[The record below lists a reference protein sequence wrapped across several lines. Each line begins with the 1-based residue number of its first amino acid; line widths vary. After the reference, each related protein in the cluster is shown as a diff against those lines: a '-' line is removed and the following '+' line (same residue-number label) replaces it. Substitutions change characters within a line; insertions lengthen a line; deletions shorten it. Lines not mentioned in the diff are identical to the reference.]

1 MFLVL
6 RRILDSAWL
15 YFGLAAVLIV
25 VGVLSQI
32 ELEAPGLEEV
42 GAEELLTLRDRDDI
56 NVLFI
61 LVDTLRAD
69 RLQPYGYKRKTSPHL
84 DALAKRGIV
93 FKEVES
99 QSSWTKA
106 SMASMW
112 LGMYPE
118 RSGVQRF
125 MHGVPQEAT
134 MPAEVFKED
143 GYTTA
148 GIWRNGWVAN
158 NFGFDQGF
166 DFYYRPSRNRPV
178 NAVRPSNPSVYRI
191 AGTDLDATESAMEFM
206 LSHQREKFFL
216 YVHYMD
222 VHQYLYADSSPSFG
236 TDFPDIYDASIHW
249 TDRNIQLL
257 IDMLE
262 ETRMLDRTLVVISA
276 DHGEAFWEH
285 GIEGHARNL
294 YREVTHVPWII
305 LPPFEMDRIDVDE
318 RVANV
323 DIWPTIY
330 DLLGLEGP
338 AEMDGKSVL
347 PLILESAGIPNP
359 EAAALHSRT
368 LFSQLD
374 RTWGMTDRDPN
385 PIVAAVHDDYRY
397 VEFTQKPE
405 KGELFDRRDDVL
417 EKKNIA
423 KDRPEVKEEFQA
435 AIEEFLARPAPGW
448 SAVEVELDEMKRNQ
462 LRALGY
468 VLPAS
473 ERRKRERDE
482 GEEGETAATE
492 ADGQSTDGSDA
503 QAE

>member
-1 MFLVL
+1 ML

-15 YFGLAAVLIV
+15 YFGLAAVLLL

-32 ELEAPGLEEV
+32 EFEPPGLQKAGPEEIV
-42 GAEELLTLRDRDDI
+42 ALAERDDL

-69 RLQPYGYKRKTSPHL
+69 RLQPYGYERNTSPNL
-84 DALAKRGIV
+84 AALAERGIV
-93 FKEVES
+93 FKQVES

-134 MPAEVFKED
+134 MPAEVFKRN
-143 GYTTA
+143 GFKTA

-166 DFYYRPSRNRPV
+166 DLYYRPSRNRPV
-178 NAVRPSNPSVYRI
+178 NAVRSSNPSVYRI
-191 AGTDLDATESAMEFM
+191 PGTDLDATESAMEFM
-206 LSHQREKFFL
+206 LAHQRERFFL

-222 VHQYLYADSSPSFG
+222 VHQYLYADTSPNFG
-236 TDFPDIYDASIHW
+236 TDFPDIYDAAIHW

-262 ETRMLDRTLVVISA
+262 ETRMLDRTLVVIAA

-285 GIEGHARNL
+285 GVEGHARNL

-305 LPPFEMDRIDVDE
+305 LPPFAIDRIDVEE
-318 RVANV
+318 RVANI
-323 DIWPTIY
+323 DIWPTIF
-330 DLLGLEGP
+330 DMVGLEGP
-338 AEMDGKSVL
+338 ADMDGKSL
-347 PLILESAGIPNP
+347 MPLILESAGIPSP
-359 EAAALHSRT
+359 EADALRRRT

-374 RTWGMTDRDPN
+374 RTWGWTDRDPN
-385 PIVAAVHDDYRY
+385 PIVAAVRDDYRY
-397 VEFTQKPE
+397 VEFVKKPE
-405 KGELFDRRDDVL
+405 KGELFDRRDDLL
-417 EKKNIA
+417 ERKNVA
-423 KDRPEVKEEFQA
+423 KDQPEVKEEFRG
-435 AIEEFLARPAPGW
+435 AIDEYLAMPAPDW
-448 SAVEVELDEMKRNQ
+448 KAVEVELDEMKRNQ

-473 ERRKRERDE
+473 ERRKRERESGE
-482 GEEGETAATE
+482 GDDGTTTTATE
-492 ADGQSTDGSDA
+492 PTGAPDA
-503 QAE
+503 PME